1 MPSLFSSDWDM
12 LSRTASSCCHLL
24 GQLPANF
31 GQLASPLTGS
41 QCNDTLFIFFLLYLW
56 LFLFFFFFSP
66 ALGFPDVLT
75 GQSWKLPAFP
85 AARVFYRNTPA
96 HGPILSL
103 FPLPD
108 TYAYKHKLSNR
119 SMETGAIYTP
129 TLKLI
134 NKAWYSVVYGYFC
147 LCPTEC

>member
-31 GQLASPLTGS
+31 GQLALPLTGS
-41 QCNDTLFIFFLLYLW
+41 QCNDTLFLLTIPVT
-56 LFLFFFFFSP
+56 FSFFFFYYLCP
-66 ALGFPDVLT
+66 PFPEVLT
-75 GQSWKLPAFP
+75 GESWKLPAFP
-85 AARVFYRNTPA
+85 AAKDTHSCTCRQR
-96 HGPILSL
+96 
-103 FPLPD
+103 FPLHFSDTD
-108 TYAYKHKLSNR
+108 TYAHTYKQQLSNR
-119 SMETGAIYTP
+119 SIETESICTP

-134 NKAWYSVVYGYFC
+134 IKAWYSAVYGYFC